1 MYIFKGCDG
10 AYALDTDNDLW
21 RKQIQQPGRRI
32 ISAEFFIL
40 TAMFAIVSFSFLLM
54 VKKYHQE
61 FYAQF
66 STLLWSAALVLTIP
80 LLIRCLMDSLTNWNL
95 YEDYTNQHVTRYN
108 FIFFLLTT
116 YILIL
121 SQIATLV
128 FGFMRAK
135 ESKKLVERKKEIK

>member
-1 MYIFKGCDG
+1 
-10 AYALDTDNDLW
+10 
-21 RKQIQQPGRRI
+21 
-32 ISAEFFIL
+32 
-40 TAMFAIVSFSFLLM
+40 MFAIVSFSFLLM

-80 LLIRCLMDSLTNWNL
+80 LLIRCLMDGLTNWNL

-135 ESKKLVERKKEIK
+135 ESKKLVERKNEIK

>member
-1 MYIFKGCDG
+1 
-10 AYALDTDNDLW
+10 
-21 RKQIQQPGRRI
+21 
-32 ISAEFFIL
+32 
-40 TAMFAIVSFSFLLM
+40 MFAIVSISFLLT

-61 FYAQF
+61 FYTQF
-66 STLLWSAALVLTIP
+66 SKLLWGAALVLTIP
-80 LLIRCLMDSLTNWNL
+80 LFIRCLMDGLTNWDL
-95 YEDYTNQHVTRYN
+95 YENFTNNHVTRYN

-135 ESKKLVERKKEIK
+135 ESKKLVERKKEIKQEY